1 MLTSHVVKDIGALK
15 ASQITRQIVLDLVK
29 RHTKAG
35 HNAQAGV
42 VLREL
47 DAAIEFAIGTGT
59 LPQDFVNPAQLA
71 KRSLRKSKTRLTSE
85 RRQRYLTDAEL
96 KKFLSWLPT
105 SSFSHNHRFALT
117 LTPETGCRSSEA
129 VAAEWDHFDLDAGL
143 WNIPETKTRDRGAA

>member
-71 KRSLRKSKTRLTSE
+71 KRSLR
-85 RRQRYLTDAEL
+85 
-96 KKFLSWLPT
+96 
-105 SSFSHNHRFALT
+105 
-117 LTPETGCRSSEA
+117 
-129 VAAEWDHFDLDAGL
+129 
-143 WNIPETKTRDRGAA
+143 